1 MKKDV
6 FLFLLCFVA
15 LTVCAQDPVEYNGLW
30 YTLDA
35 NNSTATVVANPTGDG
50 YSGEITIPDAV
61 EYGGKS
67 YDVTRVGDEAFCGTN
82 ILSVTIGDKL
92 KSIGV
97 RAFAYSSVTSAVIG
111 KGASSGNN
119 SCQINDFAFYEC
131 RGLADVFIGDNVSRI
146 GQSAFHHC
154 SCLRSVV
161 IGKGVSR
168 IGASAFF
175 DCEKLKDVYL
185 FLLDGFG
192 GYGWEW
198 GPFFDF
204 DHINSMTLH
213 ITEALSDWTKTYWE
227 PEPWFLFKD
236 IKILASTEFEK
247 CATPQITFADG
258 VVSFTCE
265 TEGVE
270 FVSHIDVDEA
280 WFFNSLN
287 SSAPLNF
294 TVSVFAVKKGCLRS
308 DTAVDAY
315 SVNGFTHE
323 VKSNAFKDGDVNKDG
338 KVNVGDHVKLSEII
352 MAKGK

>member
-1 MKKDV
+1 MKKNV
-6 FLFLLCFVA
+6 FLFLLSFVA

-82 ILSVTIGDKL
+82 ILSVTTGNKMEWIGN
-92 KSIGV
+92 
-97 RAFAYSSVTSAVIG
+97 RAFAYSTVASAVIG
-111 KGASSGNN
+111 KGVTVGA
-119 SCQINDFAFYEC
+119 FAFYDC
-131 RGLADVFIGDNVSRI
+131 RRLADVIIGNGEDSEYYCSI
-146 GQSAFHHC
+146 GESAFHHC
-154 SCLRSVV
+154 TSLSSV
-161 IGKGVSR
+161 ILGKSVSS
-168 IGASAFF
+168 IDASVFF
-175 DCEKLKDVYL
+175 DCKNLKDVYCL
-185 FLLDGFG
+185 RDNIW
-192 GYGWEW
+192 GYGVN
-198 GPFFDF
+198 FFDR
-204 DHINSMTLH
+204 DNLENMTLH
-213 ITEALSDWTKTYWE
+213 FPKTAPSYAYNSFPWSSFKEAEKMESSELV
-227 PEPWFLFKD
+227 
-236 IKILASTEFEK
+236 K
-247 CATPQITFADG
+247 CATPQITYANG

-270 FVSHIDVDEA
+270 FVSHIEVDEA

-308 DTAVDAY
+308 ETAVDAY
-315 SVNGFTHE
+315 SIDGFNHVVN
-323 VKSNAFKDGDVNKDG
+323 SNAFKDGDVNKDG

-352 MAKGK
+352 LAKGK